1 MRRNLLALAIAL
13 SMSVSAVQAHDD
25 DHGQPGQSVSRVNG
39 GITAE
44 AGQTYGDLDTVN
56 GGITVRKGAIA
67 EDVETVNGG
76 ISIDDDASVDSVS
89 TVNGGIHAGER
100 VKVAHGAET
109 VNGGIR
115 FGFNSQ
121 LGGDISTVNGGITI
135 KQTAVGGKLS
145 TVGGDITIGAQSLVK
160 GGIKVE
166 KPHGISWGKPRIP
179 RIIIGPNATVN
190 GSLDFEREVEL
201 YVHTSA
207 KVGTVTGATAHPYSD
222 TLPPRND

>member
-25 DHGQPGQSVSRVNG
+25 DHGQPGQSVSR
-39 GITAE
+39 
-44 AGQTYGDLDTVN
+44 
-56 GGITVRKGAIA
+56 
-67 EDVETVNGG
+67 
-76 ISIDDDASVDSVS
+76 
-89 TVNGGIHAGER
+89 
-100 VKVAHGAET
+100 
-109 VNGGIR
+109 
-115 FGFNSQ
+115 
-121 LGGDISTVNGGITI
+121 VNGGITI